1 MKLAMGIVGLPN
13 VGKSTLFK
21 ILTAKPV
28 EIANYPFCT
37 IDPNVGVVVVPDA
50 RVALLAKL
58 SNSKK
63 TVPAVMEFFDIAGL
77 VRGASK
83 GEGLGNAFLSHIKEV
98 TAITHV
104 VRIFESI
111 EITHVENTL
120 NPIRDIEIINAE
132 LIFKDLDLVEKRL
145 KRAEGEAKTGQK
157 QAQKD
162 LETLKKM
169 LVKLNQG
176 LLISEFADEQVARE
190 MQLLTTKKQIF
201 LLNGSEG
208 EVTSELKQKIAS
220 LGAEYVAANLNDT
233 ESLPELITAAYRTL
247 DLISFLTTGED
258 ETRAW
263 TIKRGETA
271 PQAAGAI
278 HSDFEKR
285 FIRAEV
291 VFWEDLIKAGSWAQA
306 RQKGVLRTE
315 GKEYVVKD
323 GDVMVVKHG

>member
-1 MKLAMGIVGLPN
+1 MGIVGLPN

>member
-28 EIANYPFCT
+28 MIANYPFCT
-37 IDPNVGVVVVPDA
+37 IDPNVGVVTVPDE
-50 RVALLAKL
+50 RVARLAKL

-104 VRIFESI
+104 VRIFEST
-111 EITHVENTL
+111 EITHVENSL

-145 KRAEGEAKTGQK
+145 KRAEAEAKTGQK
-157 QAQKD
+157 AAQKD
-162 LETLKKM
+162 AEVLKKM
-169 LVKLNQG
+169 LVKLNEG
-176 LLISEFADEQVARE
+176 SLITEFADEPVARE

-201 LLNGSEG
+201 LLNGNES
-208 EVTSELKQKIAS
+208 EVTPELRQKIAS
-220 LGAEYVAANLNDT
+220 LGAEYVVANLG
-233 ESLPELITAAYRTL
+233 EAEALPELITGAYRTL
-247 DLISFLTTGED
+247 NLISFLTTGED

-263 TIKRGETA
+263 TIRQGETA

-278 HSDFEKR
+278 HSDFEKK

-291 VFWEDLIKAGSWAQA
+291 VFWEDLINAGGWAQA

-315 GKEYVVKD
+315 GKGYVVRD
-323 GDVMVVKHG
+323 GDVMEIKHG